1 MNGFDDFDTQ
11 ITCEEFYGDQPFED
25 IEQDLIDEEFED
37 EAAELGPTSYEEYQD
52 LPWGGDDQFETCSY
66 CEDY

>member
-11 ITCEEFYGDQPFED
+11 ITCEEFYEDVDQEVLD
-25 IEQDLIDEEFED
+25 AEFED
-37 EAAELGPTSYEEYQD
+37 EEPDVDSYTEYQD

-66 CEDY
+66 SEDF